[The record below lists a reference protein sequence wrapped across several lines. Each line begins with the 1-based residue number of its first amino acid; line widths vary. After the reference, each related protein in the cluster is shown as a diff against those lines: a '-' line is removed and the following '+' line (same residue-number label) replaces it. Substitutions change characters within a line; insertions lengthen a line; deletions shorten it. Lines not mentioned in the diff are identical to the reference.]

1 MGGRSSSFGGGKSS
15 GSTPKRLSNDELA
28 DKLAHEGF
36 TRWNKYG
43 KDRMYYDP
51 FTVGDVKKR
60 YKGNGRLDGGTD
72 RDGNDLWPSDIRD
85 YDRRRSLIQSY
96 YDLNSREVVS
106 GDEEFTKWITSH
118 VNKVMKGK

>member
-1 MGGRSSSFGGGKSS
+1 MGGRSSSFKSRKSS
-15 GSTPKRLSNDELA
+15 GSTRKRLSNDELA

-36 TRWNKYG
+36 ARWNKHG

-51 FTVGDVKKR
+51 FAVGDVKRR

-96 YDLNSREVVS
+96 YDLNSRKVVS
-106 GDEEFTKWITSH
+106 GDEEFSKWITSH
-118 VNKVMKGK
+118 VNEVMKGK